1 MSGIDTAPG
10 QHSGGDTRFRSEG
23 LVRGDTRF
31 RSEWLVPSDNYT
43 INIPVAGGGFDCDI
57 DWGDGSPT
65 QTFISSNA
73 SFISHVYATA
83 GTYEVKISGSF
94 PRIYCDRGGSRNQLI
109 RVLDLGDVG
118 WTSWY
123 RAFSNAANLISIYRT
138 PGYPT
143 VPVSSFQRFAMS
155 CSKLVSIPPI
165 KDICDRVTDLF
176 YAFRRNYQLLELDFR
191 DVNMTLS
198 GTSVLYIAFNS
209 ASKLQRILTNNAW
222 DVSGAQR
229 IDFMARGCS
238 SLVEFD
244 TSLWNIS
251 QSCVRFNGAFSD
263 CYNLKVDY
271 SNWDISNART
281 DSDLWSCFEYTLRDD
296 DIWSDALKYWATLN
310 FTYNIRIRAAGG
322 SKYRCDALWA
332 RELLDLRHNISD
344 GGPLTSCDSLILAV
358 KVANENKFILPAGNI
373 GSYNATIDWGDGST
387 SSITSYNDPNLEHT
401 YATAGEY
408 VITINGDFPKIEF
421 ANSGYKDS
429 LVAIVNWGPYGD
441 NNTDSSNSFEGC
453 SNLIFVASDSTLPL
467 CTNAEAM
474 FKDCGITTNTVT
486 YPQTVDTIVYDST
499 GSVIRSAPGSIPGNW
514 ARYDADVRS
523 ISFGPNAVTVGSAAF
538 RGHDC
543 FEINIP
549 ANITTIGNDA
559 FAFCGHS
566 NIALNFSEGLQS
578 IGNSSFQST
587 KYAGDIIIPT
597 TVTSI
602 GDNAF
607 TKINN
612 DSTVRKYYV
621 NSPASIFTGTQSMRY
636 HKSTDTLYVHANY
649 LSQYDAAW
657 KSAQAQDGITVLE
670 WKTYPLPV
678 ASGTDQLNLKT
689 GFNMTAVTNAS
700 EMFAGAFISTI
711 PASLTLA
718 ATTNANGMFKGCTSL
733 ITTNNLVL
741 GNIDTASE
749 SFKNC
754 KLISDTG
761 GLSFQN
767 VTDCTSAFSGCS
779 NLKYTTTQFIPSNM
793 TNGTNMFAGVTL
805 DSDNYSDFIIRLN
818 QNNSNTSVTFYGGE
832 QQYLS
837 NAINDHD
844 NLTGVKLWD
853 ITDGG
858 LDASSINY
866 FIIQNALS
874 PVSRWKLGE
883 GAGKV
888 AIDDISGNDGEYNN
902 NGTYYWNTSSGEWT
916 DNSALSGLFAPTFKP
931 TGDGR
936 VTDCGPASAFSF
948 IPKTG
953 IFSIEA
959 TVRLDG
965 DLSSDQVW
973 RILGTNVLVNQVGFG
988 FMYDNKVANGSLS
1001 ALRLYVT
1008 NGSGTVSYNSFDT
1021 SGFVWDN
1028 DWHHVVVTGDGVNV
1042 KFYID
1047 GVGANGSANIGTLA
1061 TSDITSPLSLA
1072 DFTHTSQLAT
1082 LEGGLQNVTIYDTTL
1097 TPTNISELYSYIN
1110 NWVNGYIFTTPNNY
1124 YDLVDNTGVDIINQL
1139 NFTNRT
1145 NTSTVANGSPGGNLN
1160 CLSLPNNGYMYLDAN
1175 PLSEN
1180 FELQYSIN
1188 VWAQFDVIQP
1198 GVLSTGDWIWNWR
1211 DTSADGKV
1219 GQIYYY
1225 TPNSSPAESYFRAND
1240 SGFANTLV
1248 DNATIVPQTGKW
1260 YMFTLV
1266 WDSVNNVSK
1275 YYIDGTL
1282 IDSSTPVSSTV
1293 INKSIRMAI
1302 GAPAWSLTSTHL
1314 QFEGQMFAL
1323 GMWNKSLDD
1332 GDVSWLYNV
1341 GRGRTSGEFFPS
1353 PTKNNLV
1360 AWYDLESDAL
1370 DSHTGNHNLVNSNV
1384 TFGSDSTR
1392 TAGLFN
1398 GSTSRMEASTFPY
1411 PTNGAHTLACWV
1423 RLDVRNP
1430 TSNGYGLICSWNNTT
1445 NNKGSLLYI
1454 DRDGRVRFLISGD
1467 GTSAV
1472 TPYAQTNTNYLTDN
1486 VWAHLA
1492 GVYDPVNQ
1500 VHQVWVNGQLISEES
1515 APGSLPTAT
1524 GYVELGTWSGGDTST
1539 MLDGRMANA
1548 CIFDKAL
1555 SQQEIKWLMTP
1566 DGTYQNL

>member
-10 QHSGGDTRFRSEG
+10 QHSGGDTRFRSE
-23 LVRGDTRF
+23 
-31 RSEWLVPSDNYT
+31 WLVPSDNYT
-43 INIPVAGGGFDCDI
+43 ISIPVAGGGFDCDI
-57 DWGDGSPT
+57 DWGDGSPI
-65 QTFISSNA
+65 QTFISSSA
-73 SFISHVYATA
+73 SFIPHVYATA

-94 PRIYCDRGGSRNQLI
+94 PRMYCDRGGSRNQLI

-118 WTSWY
+118 WTSWN

-143 VPVSSFQRFAMS
+143 VPVSSFYRFAMQ
-155 CSKLVSIPPI
+155 CGKLVSIPPI
-165 KDICDRVTDLF
+165 KDICDRITNLYF
-176 YAFRRNYQLLELDFR
+176 AHRRNYQLLELDYR
-191 DVNMTLS
+191 DVNMTLGGS
-198 GTSVLYIAFNS
+198 ALYVAFNS
-209 ASKLQRILTNNAW
+209 ASSLQRILTNNAW
-222 DVSGAQR
+222 DVSTVNR
-229 IDFMARGCS
+229 IDQMARGNG

-251 QSCVRFNGAFSD
+251 RACIRFAAAFTSCW
-263 CYNLKVDY
+263 NLKVDY
-271 SNWDISNART
+271 SNWDISNARN
-281 DSDLWSCFEYTLRDD
+281 DSDLWTCFDQTLRDD

-310 FTYNIRIRAAGG
+310 FTNNIRIKAAGG

-344 GGPLTSCDSLILAV
+344 GGPLTSCDGLILAV
-358 KVANENKFILPAGNI
+358 NVANENKFILPASNI

-387 SSITSYNDPNLEHT
+387 SSVTSYNDPNLEHA

-408 VITINGDFPKIEF
+408 LITITGDFPKIEF

-429 LVAIVNWGPYGD
+429 LVAIVNWGPYGA

-453 SNLIFVASDSTLPL
+453 SNLMFVASDSTLPL

-474 FKDCGITTNTVT
+474 FKDCGITTNTAT
-486 YPQTVDTIVYDST
+486 YPQTVDTIVYDSS
-499 GSVIRSAPGSIPGNW
+499 GSVIRSASGSIPGNW

-523 ISFGPNAVTVGSAAF
+523 ISFGPNATTIGSAAF
-538 RGHDC
+538 RQHDC
-543 FEINIP
+543 IEINIP
-549 ANITTIGNDA
+549 SNVTDIGSDA
-559 FAFCGHS
+559 FFQGS
-566 NIALNFSEGLQS
+566 QTNIALNFSEGLQS
-578 IGNSSFQST
+578 IGGSSFQT
-587 KYAGDIIIPT
+587 TRYAGDIIIPT
-597 TVTSI
+597 TITSI
-602 GDNAF
+602 GNNAF
-607 TKINN
+607 SKING
-612 DSTVRKYYV
+612 DTTVRNYYI
-621 NSPASIFTGTQSMRY
+621 NSPASVFTGAQTMRY
-636 HKSTDTLYVHANY
+636 HRGTDTLYVHADY
-649 LSQYDAAW
+649 ISQYDAAW
-657 KSAQAQDGITVLE
+657 KTTHAQDGITILE

-678 ASGTDQLNLKT
+678 ASGVNQLNLKT
-689 GFNMTAVTNAS
+689 GFDMPSVTNAS

-711 PASLTLA
+711 PDSLTLA
-718 ATTNANGMFKGCTSL
+718 DVTNANGMFKDCTSL
-733 ITTNNLVL
+733 ITTNNLIL

-754 KLISDTG
+754 KLIINTG

-767 VTDCTSAFSGCS
+767 ATDCTSAFSGCS
-779 NLKYTTTQFIPSNM
+779 NLKDISIQFIPSNM

-805 DSDNYSDFIIRLN
+805 NSDNYSNFITWLN

-837 NAINDHD
+837 NAINDRD
-844 NLTGVKLWD
+844 NLTGVKLWN

-858 LDASSINY
+858 LDVSSINY

-902 NGTYYWNTSSGEWT
+902 SSTYYWNTSSGEWS
-916 DNSALSGLFAPTFKP
+916 DNSALSGLPAPTFKP

-965 DLSSDQVW
+965 NLSGDQVW
-973 RILGTNVLVNQVGFG
+973 RILGTNVLVSQVGFG
-988 FMYDNKVANGSLS
+988 LMFDNQIASGSPS

-1008 NGSGTVSYNSFDT
+1008 NGSGTASYDSLDT

-1028 DWHHVVVTGDGVNV
+1028 DWHHVVVTGDGTNI

-1047 GVGANGSANIGTLA
+1047 GVGANGSVNIGNLA

-1082 LEGGLQNVTIYDTTL
+1082 LEGGLQNVAIYDTTL
-1097 TPTNISELYSYIN
+1097 TPTNISELYSYIDS
-1110 NWVNGYIFTTPNNY
+1110 WVNNYVVTSPNNY
-1124 YDLVDNTGVDIINQL
+1124 YDLTDNTGVDIINQL

-1180 FELQYSIN
+1180 FESQYSIN

-1198 GVLSTGDWIWNWR
+1198 GVLNTGDWIWNWR
-1211 DTSADGKV
+1211 DTSADGKF

-1225 TPNSSPAESYFRAND
+1225 TPNSSPAESYFRASD
-1240 SGFANTLV
+1240 SGFINNLV
-1248 DNATIVPQTGKW
+1248 DNPTIVPQTGKW

-1266 WDSVNNVSK
+1266 WDSVNSVSK
-1275 YYIDGTL
+1275 YYIDGAL
-1282 IDSSTPVSSTV
+1282 IDSSTSVSNTI

-1302 GAPAWSLTSTHL
+1302 GAPAWSLGSTNL
-1314 QFEGQMFAL
+1314 RFEGKMFAL
-1323 GMWNKSLDD
+1323 GMWNKALD
-1332 GDVSWLYNV
+1332 GEDVSWLYNV
-1341 GRGRTSGEFFPS
+1341 GIGRTSGAFFPS

-1360 AWYDLESDAL
+1360 AWYDLDSNAL
-1370 DSHTGNHNLVNSNV
+1370 DSHTGNHDLVNSNV
-1384 TFGSDSTR
+1384 TFGSDSVR
-1392 TAGLFN
+1392 NAGLFN

-1411 PTNGAHTLACWV
+1411 PNGAHTLACWV
-1423 RLDVRNP
+1423 RLDINNP
-1430 TSNGYGLICSWNNTT
+1430 PSSGYGLIVGWTAIPSITRT
-1445 NNKGSLLYI
+1445 SLLYI
-1454 DRDGRVRFLISGD
+1454 TGDGRVRFLVSAD
-1467 GTSAV
+1467 GTGAV
-1472 TPYAQTNTNYLTDN
+1472 SPYPETGTNHLTNN

-1492 GVYDPVNQ
+1492 GVYDPDAL
-1500 VHQVWVNGQLISEES
+1500 VHRVYVNGNLVAEQP
-1515 APGSLPTAT
+1515 APAALAVQS
-1524 GYVELGTWSGGDTST
+1524 GYVELGSWNRGGNGTY
-1539 MLDGRMANA
+1539 LDGRMANA
-1548 CIFDKAL
+1548 CIFDKSL
-1555 SQQEIKWLMTP
+1555 TQQEIKWLMSP